1 MRLSH
6 LYSSRFTSLTRF
18 STLAHPTKLVQR
30 DLSALRT
37 VLQLPPLSHLQ
48 KSRTQPQTMSLWRK
62 PGTKTFQL
70 VHRSQRD
77 PLINDPD
84 ASDRVLKEIDTS
96 QQKKVRRR
104 RLLTLAVI
112 SRRLS

>member
-1 MRLSH
+1 
-6 LYSSRFTSLTRF
+6 
-18 STLAHPTKLVQR
+18 
-30 DLSALRT
+30 
-37 VLQLPPLSHLQ
+37 
-48 KSRTQPQTMSLWRK
+48 MSLWRK

-96 QQKKVRRR
+96 QQKKV
-104 RLLTLAVI
+104 
-112 SRRLS
+112 SSQLSQDPPS